1 MNEVIHSYES
11 QTSLGRNR
19 QMMVFNEMQFS
30 DKQSAIFVIYFR
42 GQRRSLTTGRL
53 CVDQKYKLN

>member
-30 DKQSAIFVIYFR
+30 DKQSAIFVIWITSEAN
-42 GQRRSLTTGRL
+42 GGH
-53 CVDQKYKLN
+53 